1 MTLLLLLGGASSA
14 VTPPTTY
21 YLTRE
26 RVNLYLTTPN
36 RATRYQV
43 GQWSSLSVEKDTHDS
58 GPCVVTAP
66 MNAAWI
72 TAADAAGAFDT
83 VTGWEEYSFDL
94 YVDGRLEWSGPIVRC
109 SRKPGAA
116 MHAYPT
122 VEFTAETWTQNLLR
136 RRSNA
141 STTKASVS
149 YTDNADDIVRQAIR
163 NANGSVTPSGYPVA
177 TSRSNFGSFTVAV
190 EADTSSASS
199 ITLSEQEGNNLWA
212 FCTGVAEKGG
222 LYIDCTE
229 SPAGTFTFG
238 VAYPYVRNDRT
249 ASIILTPAAGSVLSY
264 QATRSLEDIVNLAAM
279 KGSGSGSS
287 QVKTW
292 YKDVTSYGTRGGYE
306 GEATLPE
313 AASSAYTD
321 AEGAAYLDRLAAPLD
336 TVEAEV
342 RSTAGAWFTFHPS
355 SATGQYGMRDTIT
368 IVLPEVST
376 AATATVV
383 GWRLEQAGETPFRT
397 IAKLGDWHAS
407 IGKQLAMRSGWAG
420 PYAQGDRWR
429 STASP

>member
-1 MTLLLLLGGASSA
+1 MTLLLLLGGASNA
-14 VTPPTTY
+14 PTPPTTY

-26 RVNLYLTTPN
+26 RVNLYLTTPS

-43 GQWSSLSVEKDTHDS
+43 GQWSSLSVEKDTHDA

-94 YVDGRLEWSGPIVRC
+94 YIDGVLEWSGPIVRC
-109 SRKPGAA
+109 TRKPGAA

-141 STTKASVS
+141 TASKALVS
-149 YTDNADDIVRQAIR
+149 YTDNADDIIRQAIR
-163 NANGSVTPSGYPVA
+163 DANGSVSPTGYPAA
-177 TSRSNFGSFTVAV
+177 TSRANFGTFTISVA
-190 EADTSSASS
+190 ANTSSAASM
-199 ITLSEQEGNNLWA
+199 TLSEQEGNNLWT
-212 FCTGVAEKGG
+212 FCTGIAEKGDC
-222 LYIDCTE
+222 YIFSTE
-229 SPAGTFTFG
+229 SSATVFAFD
-238 VAYPYVRNDRT
+238 VDYPFIRHDRT
-249 ASIILTPAAGSVLSY
+249 AEIVLTPAAGSVLSY
-264 QATRSLEDIVNLAAM
+264 EATRSLEDLVNLAAI
-279 KGSGSGSS
+279 KGSGSGAS
-287 QVKTW
+287 QIKTW
-292 YKDVTSYGTRGGYE
+292 YKDATSYTARGGYE

-313 AASSAYTD
+313 AASSTYTD
-321 AEGAAYLDRLAAPLD
+321 TEGATYLDRLSAPLD

-376 AATATVV
+376 AATATVR
-383 GWRLEQAGETPFRT
+383 GWRLEQAGEQPFRT

-407 IGKQLAMRSGWAG
+407 VGKQLAMRGGWAG